1 MAVDANFASLFE
13 NLKVEDPWIPPKTW
27 ESIPSE
33 SGLHS
38 YSDASASSSNQ
49 PLYDLS
55 TVSVS
60 SLTSLLRLIDIATD
74 LGVSCF
80 WKCAL

>member
-1 MAVDANFASLFE
+1 MVDDANFASLFE

-38 YSDASASSSNQ
+38 HSEDASLFSSNE

-60 SLTSLLRLIDIATD
+60 SFT
-74 LGVSCF
+74 
-80 WKCAL
+80 